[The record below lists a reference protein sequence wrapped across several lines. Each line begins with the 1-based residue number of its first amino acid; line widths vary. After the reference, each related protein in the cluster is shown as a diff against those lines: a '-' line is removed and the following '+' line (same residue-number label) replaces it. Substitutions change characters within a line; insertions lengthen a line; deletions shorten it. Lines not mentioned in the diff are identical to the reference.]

1 MNTEKRTGYIQ
12 FALVIFF
19 IIGSFTLSKVLKSS
33 YERPGQNNAD
43 DRILTVET
51 ALVSPQEYRITFD
64 TTGVVRARNQINIV
78 PEVSGRVI
86 EVHDDF
92 FEGGSFNKGDILFKI
107 EPRDFQLDVKR
118 LEAEV
123 ARANTVLELANA
135 ESDAAIAEWRQINGD
150 SDIPDLVAKKPQ
162 LAEASANLQ
171 AARAMLEDAR
181 LNLARTEFSLP
192 FSGRVVSSNVAMGQY
207 VMAGQTY
214 GVVFDTSSLE
224 VSASLVDR
232 QLEWLMETD
241 EPEINISLTFLGKRH
256 VYPGQLK
263 RTASTLDVGTRF
275 ATVYFSFNDE
285 IKELLPGVFAEIS
298 ITGTNMQD
306 VMLLPS
312 TALQS
317 QGDVWR
323 VTRNDTLELW
333 RPEIIYMNDQE
344 VVVKGIA
351 SEVRVVTSR
360 ISGATNGLKITTV
373 SNSRNNEPE

>member
-1 MNTEKRTGYIQ
+1 M
-12 FALVIFF
+12 
-19 IIGSFTLSKVLKSS
+19 
-33 YERPGQNNAD
+33 
-43 DRILTVET
+43 
-51 ALVSPQEYRITFD
+51 
-64 TTGVVRARNQINIV
+64 
-78 PEVSGRVI
+78 
-86 EVHDDF
+86 
-92 FEGGSFNKGDILFKI
+92 
-107 EPRDFQLDVKR
+107 
-118 LEAEV
+118 
-123 ARANTVLELANA
+123 
-135 ESDAAIAEWRQINGD
+135 
-150 SDIPDLVAKKPQ
+150 
-162 LAEASANLQ
+162 
-171 AARAMLEDAR
+171 

-192 FSGRVVSSNVAMGQY
+192 FSGRVVSSNVAIGQY

-241 EPEINISLTFLGKRH
+241 EPKINIRLTFLGKRH

-285 IKELLPGVFAEIS
+285 IKELLPGVFAEIF

-312 TALQS
+312 IALQS

-344 VVVKGIA
+344 VVVKGMA